1 MAKKGDD
8 QNEILSLTWDHIKL
22 SKIAL
27 YTATAYDKNNQ
38 FYCHFVELF
47 FQLYTIDCAY
57 SLRNFTATILLTPC
71 SLLISSAVS
80 FWDDG
85 NPMKSVACNA
95 GASQKLCNL

>member
-8 QNEILSLTWDHIKL
+8 QNEILSLTWDHIEL

-47 FQLYTIDCAY
+47 FQFAY
-57 SLRNFTATILLTPC
+57 HR
-71 SLLISSAVS
+71 
-80 FWDDG
+80 
-85 NPMKSVACNA
+85 
-95 GASQKLCNL
+95 LCLQPS